1 MKLRWLG
8 AGILSALLASGV
20 AAQVKPGPDFVDVR
34 YGPHPRNVLDFWR
47 AKSATPAP
55 LVLYIHG
62 GGFRQGD
69 KKSLSA
75 KRLQEYLDAGF
86 AVAAVNYRLTDT
98 APAPAQY
105 LDSGRALQYVRLRA
119 KEWNID
125 PSLVASTGS
134 SAGAGTSMWLAF
146 HDDLAD
152 PKSADPVLRQST
164 RLTCIAVENGQ
175 SSYDPRFA
183 EKIGIPRPN
192 FERHPFFLPFYGI
205 KAEEIDTPGAYKR
218 YEEAAPI
225 TYLTRDDPPAY
236 LSYNRADEPCDAN
249 CDVQL
254 AVHHPKLGIALKER
268 MDKLGI
274 ECVVRYPGQPGG
286 QSMEHLDFIKKH
298 FDRARKPLGHTANP
312 ADTGTIR
319 ERRMTLAVPCRT
331 RTSVWSAN

>member
-1 MKLRWLG
+1 MRHKWRNGAILLTLLAGG
-8 AGILSALLASGV
+8 AG
-20 AAQVKPGPDFVDVR
+20 AQVKTSPDLADVP

-47 AKSATPAP
+47 AKSSTPAP
-55 LVLYIHG
+55 LVIHIHG
-62 GGFRQGD
+62 GGFRRGD

-86 AVAAVNYRLTDT
+86 AVATINYRLTDT

-105 LDSGRALQYVRLRA
+105 LDCGRALQYLRLRA

-125 PSLVASTGS
+125 PALVASTGS
-134 SAGAGTSMWLAF
+134 SAGAGASMWLAF

-152 PKSADPVLRQST
+152 PRSSDPVLRQST
-164 RLTCIAVENGQ
+164 RLTCVAVDNGQ

-205 KAEEIDTPGAYKR
+205 RPEEIDTPDAYQR
-218 YEEAAPI
+218 YQHAAPI

-236 LSYNRADEPCDAN
+236 LAYNRGDEPCNADT
-249 CDVQL
+249 DVQL
-254 AVHHPKLGIALKER
+254 VVHHPRLGMALKER

-274 ECVVRYPGQPGG
+274 ECVLRYPGQPGG
-286 QSMEHLDFIKKH
+286 QTAEHLDFIKRQ
-298 FDRARKPLGHTANP
+298 FAGARKLSTP
-312 ADTGTIR
+312 
-319 ERRMTLAVPCRT
+319 
-331 RTSVWSAN
+331 SSSAK